1 MHAELS
7 ETIAY
12 GSYTLTNQAHYAP
25 DHVHDDAEKIE
36 HILGDEI
43 VRKIERILS
52 NPRKDPHGKLIPSQQ
67 DIERGFIN
75 VHEK

>member
-1 MHAELS
+1 MQNYQKPSLMGVILNKPS
-7 ETIAY
+7 
-12 GSYTLTNQAHYAP
+12 TLCP

-67 DIERGFIN
+67 DIDRGFIN